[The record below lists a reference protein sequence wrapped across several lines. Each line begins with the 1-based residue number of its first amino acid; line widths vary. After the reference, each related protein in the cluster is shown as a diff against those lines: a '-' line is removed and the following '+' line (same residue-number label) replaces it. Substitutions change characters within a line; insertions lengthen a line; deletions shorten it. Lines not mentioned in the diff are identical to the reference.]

1 MARLI
6 GRPSLR
12 VRSHSFDESI
22 TLPRYRLNVSRAGAL
37 VAKDCSE
44 AADDYVKAVIK
55 VYAPI
60 GPQPALDLFT
70 SNQLAGPLEQQTEQ
84 IDGLSA
90 EPYQSPSSPQAPSAI
105 VKHEVSERLYHGR
118 TPFLSES
125 RLRFY
130 AYDNSRGR
138 IEVL

>member
-6 GRPSLR
+6 RWPILGLR
-12 VRSHSFDESI
+12 GDRFNEPI
-22 TLPRYRLNVSRAGAL
+22 TLPRYRLNVSRARAL

-44 AADDYVKAVIK
+44 SADEYVKAVIK
-55 VYAPI
+55 VYVPI

-90 EPYQSPSSPQAPSAI
+90 EP
-105 VKHEVSERLYHGR
+105 
-118 TPFLSES
+118 
-125 RLRFY
+125 
-130 AYDNSRGR
+130 
-138 IEVL
+138 